1 MPISHFFGD
10 NVKSQYCLVVFAFE
24 SDFFQFKRKKCFKI
38 FVQNLK
44 NSGGSQA
51 LEILCFWEWK
61 KILLPCANA
70 DFKIDMSE
78 CMAFL
83 K

>member
-1 MPISHFFGD
+1 MLKASTIWQFLHL
-10 NVKSQYCLVVFAFE
+10 NRI
-24 SDFFQFKRKKCFKI
+24 FFQFKRKKCFKI

-51 LEILCFWEWK
+51 LKILCFWEWK

-70 DFKIDMSE
+70 DFKINMSE